1 MSDNKPPSGR
11 LQPKPRLGAI
21 PGLRT
26 INRSTPKNPTMKTV
40 LGPSNFRGNKGK
52 GPDISDDVP
61 EETTFQPRLTGRVI
75 GSSSQNWRRTESA
88 PHLAEKDAPQP
99 PPPQQLGQS
108 DITSLV
114 EEMRFRRELD
124 SARLEEDRAR
134 QEEDRARRLAEE
146 NITHWRQELDEQA
159 KISSIVNSAINK
171 LDTEDILKPDG
182 SNVRRWEDALRLT
195 AFERFHDQHFF
206 TPGEDKV
213 VDPYYEAIARG
224 IIHSSVHADL
234 SYDLVDYDNSA
245 AVYEHLLSKF

>member
-1 MSDNKPPSGR
+1 MKAHRISAATKEKGRTYQTTYPRKPLSNLDSPAVSLVR
-11 LQPKPRLGAI
+11 RRKTGA
-21 PGLRT
+21 
-26 INRSTPKNPTMKTV
+26 
-40 LGPSNFRGNKGK
+40 
-52 GPDISDDVP
+52 
-61 EETTFQPRLTGRVI
+61 E
-75 GSSSQNWRRTESA
+75 QN
-88 PHLAEKDAPQP
+88 APQP